1 MVGGGQD
8 FYTGGAVLHEKL
20 SYVKTFGISG
30 NIDAA
35 QLIVVNLCQPVDI
48 SVN

>member
-1 MVGGGQD
+1 MGGGQD
-8 FYTGGAVLHEKL
+8 FYTRGTVLHEKL
-20 SYVKTFGISG
+20 SYVKTFGINV